1 MTRFNPGQVVLIRFP
16 FTDQARK
23 KRRPAMV
30 VSPIEFSVRYGDIV
44 IVPLTGCEQNKD
56 LCLDGWR
63 EAGLLKPTWLKP
75 LVATVNESFVERP
88 LGVLT
93 TEDQEKVKSIVRML
107 IDTRFVPC

>member
-16 FTDQARK
+16 FTDQASK

-30 VSPIEFSVRYGDIV
+30 ICPVEFSARHGDIV
-44 IVPLTGCEQNKD
+44 VVPLTGREQNAD
-56 LCLDGWR
+56 LRLDGWR

-75 LVATVNESFVERP
+75 LVATVNESFVERS

-93 TEDQEKVKSIVRML
+93 TEDQKKVQSVVGML
-107 IDTRFVPC
+107 IDTRFVPR